1 MQFIYKR
8 MTTLKLN
15 QFLSTTSTRRV
26 FFKMSKPNTIAWS
39 SWEKKNLFS
48 WLLQRQKMTWKA
60 KSKAYFKQFGLKRTG
75 EALRS
80 KRNYLLRKRRAMLK
94 SLSKASF
101 MGHRPWI
108 PREDTLRAFPP
119 PPPIFTPRARS
130 TETCRLSHVRQS
142 LATSN
147 GRYARAASGSAGQAL
162 PGKSKRQPGWRHQR
176 RANNLLGYTIRM
188 PHNLKSDHGQDVSYL
203 SKFVHLAAA
212 TSKASRNAAT

>member
-1 MQFIYKR
+1 MHFIYMP
-8 MTTLKLN
+8 MTTPKLD
-15 QFLSTTSTRRV
+15 QFLPTTSTVHGAYTASSSSALLLQRRD

-39 SWEKKNLFS
+39 SWEKKNLFP

-108 PREDTLRAFPP
+108 PREDTPRAFPP

-130 TETCRLSHVRQS
+130 TETCRLSPVRQI

-162 PGKSKRQPGWRHQR
+162 PGKLKRQPDWRHQK
-176 RANNLLGYTIRM
+176 G
-188 PHNLKSDHGQDVSYL
+188 
-203 SKFVHLAAA
+203 
-212 TSKASRNAAT
+212 